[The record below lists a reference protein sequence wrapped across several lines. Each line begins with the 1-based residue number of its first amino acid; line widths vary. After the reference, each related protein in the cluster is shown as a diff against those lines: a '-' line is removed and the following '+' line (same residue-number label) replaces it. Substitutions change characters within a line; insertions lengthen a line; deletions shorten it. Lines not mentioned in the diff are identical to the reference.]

1 MTRESEVESLRRQQR
16 LVFRCVTIFLLD
28 LVGRQI
34 RRHDG
39 DFTRAIVYMAAIQA
53 SRSPAGGEGGE
64 PPVRAFSVRA
74 IAQSLALP
82 YETTRRKVAELEA
95 AGLARRDGSRGYT
108 VAPAVFEG
116 DAYRTDSEATWQALQ
131 RVIIDLRALGF
142 DFSQFAGGSS
152 LAATRALPRAD
163 LVDAVTMLTNDFLLR
178 VLEAGSTPH
187 GSMLDASIIATL
199 ILANAELLTLDP
211 ELAWTYSGAATPPP
225 DHLRT
230 PATIT
235 SLAAS
240 LGLTHETLRRR
251 MRHYRAL
258 GWVKRATGGYL
269 MTLDRLQD
277 PEVLA
282 AGLMIVQRFL
292 QLLQSLRLLG
302 VDPATLGV
310 EG

>member
-1 MTRESEVESLRRQQR
+1 MTRESEVENLRRQQR
-16 LVFRCVTIFLLD
+16 LIFRCVTMFLLD

-53 SRSPAGGEGGE
+53 SRSPAGSEAGE

-74 IAQSLALP
+74 IAQSLSLP

-95 AGLARRDGSRGYT
+95 ASLARRDGARGYT
-108 VAPAVFEG
+108 VAPTVFEG
-116 DAYRTDSEATWQALQ
+116 EGYRIDSEATWRALR

-142 DFSQFAGGSS
+142 DFGQFAGGSG
-152 LAATRALPRAD
+152 LAAVRALAEAD
-163 LVDAVTMLTNDFLLR
+163 LVDAITILTNDFLLR
-178 VLEAGSTPH
+178 VLEAGSRPH

-269 MTLDRLQD
+269 ITLDRMQD

-292 QLLQSLRLLG
+292 QLIQSVRLLG
-302 VDPATLGV
+302 VDPALV
-310 EG
+310 AAD

>member
-1 MTRESEVESLRRQQR
+1 MTREPHIESLRRQQR

-53 SRSPAGGEGGE
+53 SRTPAGGEGLDAAA
-64 PPVRAFSVRA
+64 RAFSVRA

-82 YETTRRKVAELEA
+82 YETTRRKVTDLEA
-95 AGLARRDGSRGYT
+95 AGLARRNGFRGYT
-108 VAPAVFEG
+108 VAPAVFESE
-116 DAYRTDSEATWQALQ
+116 ARRTDNEATWQALQ
-131 RVIIDLRALGF
+131 RVIVDLRALGF
-142 DFSQFAGGSS
+142 DFSQVPGGSTPTP
-152 LAATRALPRAD
+152 ARGQAGND
-163 LVDAVTMLTNDFLLR
+163 LVDAVTILTNDFLLR
-178 VLEAGSTPH
+178 VLEAGSRPH

-277 PEVLA
+277 PDVLA

-292 QLLQSLRLLG
+292 QLLQSVSQLG
-302 VDPATLGV
+302 VDLATVGA
-310 EG
+310 ED